1 MERYLDKLVAVESL
15 LIAVEI
21 SESDEVV
28 LVDAEA
34 VLDLTEFN
42 LTPQEVEKFD
52 KILKKINVSLAESFQ
67 KRFPATSVISE
78 IRSQPYKIASYQ
90 HSCRQR

>member
-1 MERYLDKLVAVESL
+1 MERYLEKLVAVESL

-34 VLDLTEFN
+34 VLDLTEFD
-42 LTPQEVEKFD
+42 LTPQEAEKFN
-52 KILKKINVSLAESFQ
+52 KIFKKMNVSLAESFQ
-67 KRFPATSVISE
+67 KRFPASSVISE
-78 IRSQPYKIASYQ
+78 IRSQ
-90 HSCRQR
+90 R